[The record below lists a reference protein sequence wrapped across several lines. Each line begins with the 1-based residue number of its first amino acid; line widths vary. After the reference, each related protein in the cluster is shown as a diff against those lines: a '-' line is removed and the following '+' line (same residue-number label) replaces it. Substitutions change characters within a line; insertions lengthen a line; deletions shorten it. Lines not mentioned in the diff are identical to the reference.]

1 MNINGRFMSEPETQA
16 YVNTLAAKIAELEAC
31 VAELEEKH
39 FSECAQIAHYDDEL
53 RRAKEL
59 LKAAVEDIQQLNI
72 LTVDGEGGCLIEK
85 QVEMETCL
93 ECPLNTGNAHIC
105 GWRHRVEALTL
116 IGEDIN
122 VPASVTDANI
132 GGKKDGERNG

>member
-1 MNINGRFMSEPETQA
+1 MTDTDML
-16 YVNTLAAKIAELEAC
+16 YVASLQKRNEDLEARVMELEAR
-31 VAELEEKH
+31 H
-39 FSECAQIAHYDDEL
+39 HNECAQIAHYSDEL
-53 RRAKEL
+53 AKAKEL

-105 GWRHRVEALTL
+105 GWRHRVEALAL
-116 IGEDIN
+116 IGKDID
-122 VPASVTDANI
+122 VPATEGDTNVGHKQED
-132 GGKKDGERNG
+132 

>member
-1 MNINGRFMSEPETQA
+1 MNINGTWYEEPEAQA
-16 YVNTLAAKIAELEAC
+16 YINSLLARNEELESKH
-31 VAELEEKH
+31 ELE
-39 FSECAQIAHYDDEL
+39 CMQIAHYDDEL

-105 GWRHRVEALTL
+105 GWRHRVEALAL
-116 IGEDIN
+116 IGKDIN
-122 VPASVTDANI
+122 VPASVTDTNV
-132 GGKKDGERNG
+132 GGKKDGDTNG